1 MPGHNPTIAGGG
13 FHHLAMRVANLDASI
28 AFYSAGLGF
37 APKASWGEGDRRTT
51 LLDTG
56 DGNYLEISGGGSG
69 VPTRRGAPS
78 CTLPCAPPTATRP
91 SRPRALPAPSSP
103 SSPKT

>member
-1 MPGHNPTIAGGG
+1 MPGHNPTIVGGG

-69 VPTRRGAPS
+69 VPAAPS